1 MRTLIVQLPLG
12 TPSPSTVY
20 PYAEVQTDTPAQA
33 FTLKWAAASLL
44 PTADRQTDVVALVP
58 AQALSWHRVSL
69 PAGLNKP
76 TARRQAALQGLL
88 EDRLLDD
95 PTTLH
100 MALAPDW
107 QRSPQPW
114 VAVCDR
120 EWLSAHLQALESAG
134 LTVHRI
140 APEFAPT
147 SETLQLHALG
157 DTEQGWLWCSH
168 VERGVW
174 GLPLSTLGPDGQGLW
189 AQDDERLA
197 ADVQAE
203 PAVVAL
209 VSQRSG
215 LQARLMAPSQHWLTA
230 LANGW
235 DLAQFDFQTD
245 AQNRRFKQ
253 VQRAASHFLNHPT
266 WRPVRWGLCLLLATQ
281 IVGLNAWAWKTR
293 ANWQNQ
299 QQSWSQLLKDNFPQT
314 LVVVDAPVQMTKEVA
329 RLRQGSGQLAPQD
342 LEAMLAAWGQVL
354 PPNLA
359 APTAWRYQTGQ
370 LFIQDFKASASEQ
383 NAITQAL
390 NKLGYQWR
398 ADGTAWVMRPQ
409 EGNP

>member
-12 TPSPSTVY
+12 APSPSTVY

-58 AQALSWHRVSL
+58 AQALSLQRVTL
-69 PAGLNKP
+69 PTGLNKQ
-76 TARRQAALQGLL
+76 AGRRQAALRGLL

-95 PTTLH
+95 PNTLH

-107 QRSPQPW
+107 QRNPQAW

-140 APEFAPT
+140 VPEFAPT
-147 SETLQLHALG
+147 SETLQLHAMG
-157 DTEQGWLWCSH
+157 DAEQGWLWCSQI
-168 VERGVW
+168 ERGVW

-209 VSQRSG
+209 VSQRLG
-215 LQARLMAPSQHWLTA
+215 VQARLMAPGQHWLSA
-230 LANGW
+230 IANGW
-235 DLAQFDFQTD
+235 DLAQFDFQAN
-245 AQNRRFKQ
+245 AQTRRTKQ
-253 VQRAASHFLNHPT
+253 VQRAVSHFLNHST
-266 WRPVRWGLCLLLATQ
+266 WRPVRWGLGLLLVSQ
-281 IVGLNAWAWKTR
+281 LVGLNAWAWKTR
-293 ANWQNQ
+293 TDWQNQ
-299 QQSWSQLLKDNFPQT
+299 QQSWSQLLKDTFPQT
-314 LVVVDAPVQMTKEVA
+314 RLVVDAPVQMAKEVA

-342 LEAMLAAWGQVL
+342 LEAMLAAWGQAL

-383 NAITQAL
+383 NAITQSL

-398 ADGTAWVMRPQ
+398 ADGTAWVMRPM
-409 EGNP
+409 EGTP

>member
-12 TPSPSTVY
+12 ASSQNTVY
-20 PYAEVQTDTPAQA
+20 PYAEVQTDTPASA
-33 FTLKWAAASLL
+33 FTLKWASASLL
-44 PTADRQTDVVALVP
+44 PLADRQTDVVALVP
-58 AQALSWHRVSL
+58 AQALSWHRVTL
-69 PAGLNKP
+69 PAGLNKS

-95 PTTLH
+95 PTSLH

-107 QRSPQPW
+107 QRSEQPW

-120 EWLSAHLQALESAG
+120 EWLSAHLQALESVG

-140 APEFAPT
+140 VPEFAPT
-147 SETLQLHALG
+147 SQTLQLHALG
-157 DTEQGWLWCSH
+157 NDDQGWLWCNQA
-168 VERGVW
+168 ERGVW
-174 GLPLSTLGPDGQGLW
+174 GLPLSTLRADEQGLW
-189 AQDDERLA
+189 AQDEERLA

-203 PAVVAL
+203 PAVVAW
-209 VSQRSG
+209 VSQRLG
-215 LQARLMAPSQHWLTA
+215 LQARLMTPGQHWLNA
-230 LANGW
+230 LADGW

-245 AQNRRFKQ
+245 AQNRRLKQ
-253 VQRAASHFLNHPT
+253 VQRATSHFLNHPT
-266 WRPVRWGLCLLLATQ
+266 WRPVRWGLWLLLATQ
-281 IVGLNAWAWKTR
+281 ILGLNAWAWKTQTD
-293 ANWQNQ
+293 WQNQ
-299 QQSWSQLLKDNFPQT
+299 QQSWGQMLKDTFPQT
-314 LVVVDAPVQMTKEVA
+314 RVVVDAPLQMAKEVA

-354 PPNLA
+354 PPDMS

-390 NKLGYQWR
+390 SKLGYQWR

-409 EGNP
+409 EGTP

>member
-120 EWLSAHLQALESAG
+120 EWLSAHLQSLESAG

-157 DTEQGWLWCSH
+157 DAEQGWLWCSH

-189 AQDDERLA
+189 AQNEERLA

-209 VSQRSG
+209 VSQRLG

-230 LANGW
+230 LVNGW

-245 AQNRRFKQ
+245 VQNRRFKQ
-253 VQRAASHFLNHPT
+253 AQRAASHFLNHPT

-299 QQSWSQLLKDNFPQT
+299 QQSWSQLLKDTFPQT
-314 LVVVDAPVQMTKEVA
+314 LVVVDAPVQMTQEVA
-329 RLRQGSGQLAPQD
+329 RLRQSSGQLAPQD

-398 ADGTAWVMRPQ
+398 ADGAAWVMRPQ

>member
-12 TPSPSTVY
+12 LPSPSTVY
-20 PYAEVQTDTPAQA
+20 PFAEVQTDTPAPA

-44 PTADRQTDVVALVP
+44 PLADRQTDVVALVP
-58 AQALSWHRVSL
+58 AQALSWHRVTL
-69 PAGLNKP
+69 PDGLDKP

-95 PTTLH
+95 PATLH

-120 EWLSAHLQALESAG
+120 EWMSAHLQALESAG

-140 APEFAPT
+140 VPEFAPT
-147 SETLQLHALG
+147 SQTLQLHALG
-157 DTEQGWLWCSH
+157 DDEQGWLWCNQA
-168 VERGVW
+168 ERGVW
-174 GLPLSTLGPDGQGLW
+174 GLPLSTLRSDGQGLW
-189 AQDDERLA
+189 TQDEERSA

-209 VSQRSG
+209 VSQRLG
-215 LQARLMAPSQHWLTA
+215 LQARLMTPGQHWLSA
-230 LANGW
+230 LSNGW
-235 DLAQFDFQTD
+235 DLAQFDFQSD
-245 AQNRRFKQ
+245 AQNRRVKQ
-253 VQRAASHFLNHPT
+253 VQRAASHFLNQPT
-266 WRPVRWGLCLLLATQ
+266 WRPVRWGLWLLVATQ
-281 IVGLNAWAWKTR
+281 ILGLNAWAWKTR

-314 LVVVDAPVQMTKEVA
+314 LVVVDAPVQMAKEVA

-342 LEAMLAAWGQVL
+342 LEAMLAAWGQAL
-354 PPNLA
+354 PPNMA
-359 APTAWRYQTGQ
+359 APTAWRYQPGQ
-370 LFIQDFKASASEQ
+370 LHMQDFKASASEQ

-398 ADGTAWVMRPQ
+398 ADGSAWVMRPQ
-409 EGNP
+409 EGAP

>member
-33 FTLKWAAASLL
+33 LALKWAAAALL
-44 PTADRQTDVVALVP
+44 PTADQQTDVVALVP
-58 AQALSWHRVSL
+58 AQALSWHRVTL

-107 QRSPQPW
+107 QRSAQPW

-120 EWLSAHLQALESAG
+120 EWLSAHLQALESVG

-140 APEFAPT
+140 VPEFAPT
-147 SETLQLHALG
+147 SENLQLHALG
-157 DTEQGWLWCSH
+157 DAEQGWLWCSH
-168 VERGVW
+168 GERGVW
-174 GLPLSTLGPDGQGLW
+174 GLPLSTLGLDGQGLW

-209 VSQRSG
+209 VSQRLG
-215 LQARLMAPSQHWLTA
+215 LQARLMAPSQHWLSA

-253 VQRAASHFLNHPT
+253 VQRVASHFLNHPT
-266 WRPVRWGLCLLLATQ
+266 WRPVRWGLWLLLATQ

-314 LVVVDAPVQMTKEVA
+314 LVVVDAPVQMAKEVA

-354 PPNLA
+354 PPDMP

-370 LFIQDFKASASEQ
+370 LFIQDFKASASQQ

-409 EGNP
+409 EGTP

>member
-174 GLPLSTLGPDGQGLW
+174 GVPLSTLGPDGQGVW

-253 VQRAASHFLNHPT
+253 AQRAASHFLNHPT
-266 WRPVRWGLCLLLATQ
+266 WRPVRWGLCLLLATH
-281 IVGLNAWAWKTR
+281 GGGMAAAGR
-293 ANWQNQ
+293 AGG
-299 QQSWSQLLKDNFPQT
+299 
-314 LVVVDAPVQMTKEVA
+314 A
-329 RLRQGSGQLAPQD
+329 
-342 LEAMLAAWGQVL
+342 
-354 PPNLA
+354 
-359 APTAWRYQTGQ
+359 
-370 LFIQDFKASASEQ
+370 
-383 NAITQAL
+383 
-390 NKLGYQWR
+390 
-398 ADGTAWVMRPQ
+398 
-409 EGNP
+409 